1 MSNIPNNFDSRQN
14 SPYTTSFA
22 YQVRICI
29 KRNIHRICNSLDV
42 SISAIVGNIIMGII
56 IGSMF
61 YNLDSTTSSF
71 YNRSVLLFFAI
82 LLNAFMSS
90 FEVSAHSVKQP

>member
-1 MSNIPNNFDSRQN
+1 
-14 SPYTTSFA
+14 
-22 YQVRICI
+22 
-29 KRNIHRICNSLDV
+29 
-42 SISAIVGNIIMGII
+42 MGII

-90 FEVSAHSVKQP
+90 FEVSAHPVQ